1 LGWIVIRNKGIH
13 ARLHKKEAVVEQ
25 VQEEKA
31 PKKVQ
36 RRSAPTER
44 SLFAW
49 FEYSYSSYQMVM
61 LIIPLL
67 LFLLCL
73 GQVGYHYATTGSYF
87 DKDVS
92 LAGGL
97 SLTLHREGLQHAT
110 LEQSLINTFGAG
122 EVSVRALRQA
132 GIDIGIIVE
141 MRDETKDKELI
152 SALDAELGTLSIDEY
167 SIEITGSSLG
177 NSFFSQ
183 LLKALGL
190 AFVFMAIVVFIY
202 FRSPAPSIAVIL
214 ATLFNIIDT
223 IAILNLLDVQI
234 SGAGIAAIL
243 MLIGYSVDTEML
255 MSSRVHQRG
264 ENSLYQAVYSALK
277 PGLLMT
283 FTTLTTVTLA
293 LFFTQS
299 PVISQIMLI
308 ILIGLLVDLINTWVF
323 NTSFMIRYYER
334 KGAH

>member
-1 LGWIVIRNKGIH
+1 VETSTKDSVQQST
-13 ARLHKKEAVVEQ
+13 KKQ
-25 VQEEKA
+25 
-31 PKKVQ
+31 Q
-36 RRSAPTER
+36 RATPTDR
-44 SLFAW
+44 SLFSW
-49 FEYSYSSYQMVM
+49 FEYIYSTFQMPM
-61 LIIPLL
+61 LIVPLL
-67 LFLLCL
+67 LFLFCL
-73 GQVGYHYATTGSYF
+73 GQVGYHYASTGSYF

-97 SLTLHREGLQHAT
+97 SLTLHRTGVDHTQLERT
-110 LEQSLINTFGAG
+110 LLSQFGDG
-122 EVSVRALRQA
+122 EVSVRALRTA
-132 GIDIGIIVE
+132 GQTIGVIVE

-152 SALDAELGTLSIDEY
+152 ATLSTSLGALKDDEY
-167 SIEITGSSLG
+167 SIEITGSALG
-177 NSFFSQ
+177 TSFFSQ

-190 AFVFMAIVVFIY
+190 AFLFMAIVVFIY

-214 ATLFNIIDT
+214 ATAFNIIDT
-223 IAILNLLDVQI
+223 LAVLNLLDVQI

-264 ENSLYQAVYSALK
+264 ENTLYQAVYSALK

-283 FTTLTTVTLA
+283 FTTMTTVLLA
-293 LFFTQS
+293 LYFTQS

-308 ILIGLLVDLINTWVF
+308 ILIGLLVDLVNTWVF

-334 KGAH
+334 KEAH